1 MNNVITENGEMIQPC
16 QQTQTSCVPELVK
29 QNAGTENIQTA
40 AGSIALTAGC
50 ITTICLVFAHLV
62 AALLS
67 AIYLQQNGTFAI
79 AIRPPS
85 SCPPHS

>member
-1 MNNVITENGEMIQPC
+1 
-16 QQTQTSCVPELVK
+16 VPELFK
-29 QNAGTENIQTA
+29 QNAGTETIRTA
-40 AGSIALTAGC
+40 AGSNALTAVY
-50 ITTICLVFAHLV
+50 ITTICLVFAHLA